1 MSHTNDSVDAL
12 FLFACRT
19 LWLRDRDRRARTM
32 LLLGSRMKGPI
43 AFLARHFLW
52 EIWTKPAEPRLPVS
66 TEPSRLTAA
75 EAMPDCGSHA
85 YNSRT
90 KEKL

>member
-1 MSHTNDSVDAL
+1 MSHTTDSVDAL

-19 LWLRDRDRRARTM
+19 LGLRKRDRRARTV
-32 LLLGSRMKGPI
+32 LLLTARMNGEI

-52 EIWTKPAEPRLPVS
+52 ELDQTRRVSSQAGLGAEPTRL
-66 TEPSRLTAA
+66 AA
-75 EAMPDCGSHA
+75 AKAKPDPRHYIQTS
-85 YNSRT
+85 T